1 MRPVYQLHIAVV
13 PRILRGMKRVGVVAI
28 LLLSFFGLADAAYI
42 TQHEVS
48 GTPLLCNIQNLSDCN
63 AVVASPHAYLFGI
76 PIAEYGVLFYSI
88 IFVIAALEL
97 VIFDKILRRVLQIIS
112 LVGVIAS
119 LYFTLVQMFVINAFC
134 IYCLASALIAVLI
147 LIFASFIEP
156 LRKNAWQKPP
166 MPPSMP
172 PSTSHTSEGM
182 KGNPSHFS
190 MPPVP

>member
-1 MRPVYQLHIAVV
+1 
-13 PRILRGMKRVGVVAI
+13 MKRAGVVAI

-63 AVVASPHAYLFGI
+63 VVVASPYAYLFGI
-76 PIAEYGVLFYSI
+76 PLAEYGVLFYSI

-97 VIFDKILRRVLQIIS
+97 VIFDTILRRVLQILS
-112 LVGVIAS
+112 LIGVIAS
-119 LYFTLVQMFVINAFC
+119 LYFTLIQTFVINAFC

-166 MPPSMP
+166 ASPGMPPP
-172 PSTSHTSEGM
+172 ASHASDVV
-182 KGNPSHFS
+182 KGNSSHFS
-190 MPPVP
+190 MPPTP